1 MPAVDAVDV
10 VVDINRNDLKFHI
23 HGNIWTDMASVF
35 IPLFKGAILD
45 AVQSGIQTALQT
57 TAPTVANAFIA
68 KTDAKTQ
75 ITPIPNLWLDWE
87 TAQPFYVTETSLE
100 FGARAILFD

>member
-1 MPAVDAVDV
+1 
-10 VVDINRNDLKFHI
+10 
-23 HGNIWTDMASVF
+23 MASVF

-68 KTDAKTQ
+68 KTDA
-75 ITPIPNLWLDWE
+75 
-87 TAQPFYVTETSLE
+87 
-100 FGARAILFD
+100 